1 MPSDGDKQA
10 NNSKNDDHV
19 VPDAAAAHGEGDR
32 ELFSGDDTTQFG
44 DERARSGDASGFSDD
59 VDLSPRGEAEK
70 FDATPREIAES
81 VAVSVDDAGASSS
94 LVTVDGSGASSSLVS
109 VDSSDASSS
118 LVSVDGSD
126 TSSSLVTV
134 DDDDARTSLVTV
146 DDDDADSIV
155 RDDGDDDDGHPLF
168 EEGDDGDAEP
178 GSMTLVE
185 HLGEL
190 RDRLARCLVYIA
202 CAFGVALYFGKT
214 IIEFLE
220 RPAGGMKF
228 QALSIEEPLIVFFKV
243 TFYAAIVIASPFILF
258 EVSRFI
264 APGLTRKEK
273 QIVTPALVGGPILF
287 VCGAAFAYYCM
298 LPSMFHFFNSFGSGI
313 APIHQRLDFYMS
325 LVASILLYMG
335 LCFQLPIVIFALSFT
350 GLVTSDQLIKIWRYA
365 VFGASC
371 VALVIT
377 PDPTAFS
384 MLIVMGALVG
394 LYAISV
400 LLLKLFGR

>member
-1 MPSDGDKQA
+1 MSADGDSA
-10 NNSKNDDHV
+10 TNNIQPNDPV
-19 VPDAAAAHGEGDR
+19 VNNE
-32 ELFSGDDTTQFG
+32 EL
-44 DERARSGDASGFSDD
+44 
-59 VDLSPRGEAEK
+59 DLSPQ
-70 FDATPREIAES
+70 
-81 VAVSVDDAGASSS
+81 GASHDMTARE
-94 LVTVDGSGASSSLVS
+94 LAEAAENDFPIIVTDQ
-109 VDSSDASSS
+109 DDEKN
-118 LVSVDGSD
+118 
-126 TSSSLVTV
+126 TSIVTV
-134 DDDDARTSLVTV
+134 DDDD
-146 DDDDADSIV
+146 DDSIV
-155 RDDGDDDDGHPLF
+155 QSGDPEDDQII
-168 EEGDDGDAEP
+168 EEDEDEEP
-178 GSMTLVE
+178 GAMTLVE
-185 HLGEL
+185 HLSEL
-190 RDRLARCLVYIA
+190 RDRLARCLLYVA
-202 CAFGVALYFGKT
+202 CSFGIALYFGKR

-273 QIVTPALVGGPILF
+273 QIVTPALVGGPVLF
-287 VCGAAFAYYCM
+287 VCGAAFAYYCL
-298 LPSMFHFFNSFGSGI
+298 LPSMFHFFNSFGTGI

-350 GLVTSDQLIKIWRYA
+350 GLVNSDQLIKFWRYA
-365 VFGASC
+365 VFGASL

-400 LLLKLFGR
+400 LLLKIFGR

>member
-1 MPSDGDKQA
+1 MSTDGDQAAKQP
-10 NNSKNDDHV
+10 NDYAV
-19 VPDAAAAHGEGDR
+19 GDISQESD
-32 ELFSGDDTTQFG
+32 EL
-44 DERARSGDASGFSDD
+44 
-59 VDLSPRGEAEK
+59 DLSPQPVAEK
-70 FDATPREIAES
+70 HDIAPRELAEQAEGGS
-81 VAVSVDDAGASSS
+81 PI
-94 LVTVDGSGASSSLVS
+94 LV
-109 VDSSDASSS
+109 
-118 LVSVDGSD
+118 
-126 TSSSLVTV
+126 
-134 DDDDARTSLVTV
+134 
-146 DDDDADSIV
+146 
-155 RDDGDDDDGHPLF
+155 GDDDSVSGESSNPIVTVQEQDEDSDSEERSNSIITIDEDDDSEAIVQDGEDDQIF
-168 EEGDDGDAEP
+168 EDDEDGDSGP

-190 RDRLARCLVYIA
+190 RDRLARCLAYVA
-202 CAFGVALYFGKT
+202 VSFGVALYFGKR

-220 RPAGGMKF
+220 KPAGGMKF

-243 TFYAAIVIASPFILF
+243 TFYAALVIASPFILF

-264 APGLTRKEK
+264 APGLTRREK

-287 VCGAAFAYYCM
+287 VCGAAFAYYLL
-298 LPSMFHFFNSFGSGI
+298 LPQMFHFFNSFGMGI

-350 GLVTSDQLIKIWRYA
+350 GLVTSNQLIKVWRYA

-371 VALVIT
+371 VALIIT

-400 LLLKLFGR
+400 VILKIFGR

>member
-19 VPDAAAAHGEGDR
+19 VPDVAAAHGEGDR
-32 ELFSGDDTTQFG
+32 ELFSG

-59 VDLSPRGEAEK
+59 FDLSPRGDAEK

-81 VAVSVDDAGASSS
+81 VAVSVDDSNATSS
-94 LVTVDGSGASSSLVS
+94 LVTVDGSN
-109 VDSSDASSS
+109 
-118 LVSVDGSD
+118 

-134 DDDDARTSLVTV
+134 DDDDARASLVTV

>member
-1 MPSDGDKQA
+1 MDAMRTRKQA
-10 NNSKNDDHV
+10 KMSAD
-19 VPDAAAAHGEGDR
+19 GEQTAKQPKDYAVSDISQESDELDLFPQADSNKHDR
-32 ELFSGDDTTQFG
+32 
-44 DERARSGDASGFSDD
+44 
-59 VDLSPRGEAEK
+59 
-70 FDATPREIAES
+70 TPRELAEEADS
-81 VAVSVDDAGASSS
+81 GLPILIGDD
-94 LVTVDGSGASSSLVS
+94 DEDI
-109 VDSSDASSS
+109 DSEERA
-118 LVSVDGSD
+118 
-126 TSSSLVTV
+126 TSIVTV
-134 DDDDARTSLVTV
+134 DDDDDSEEHANPIVTV
-146 DDDDADSIV
+146 DEDDDSESIV
-155 RDDGDDDDGHPLF
+155 QHGDEDQIF
-168 EEGDDGDAEP
+168 EDENVEP

-190 RDRLARCLVYIA
+190 RDRLARCLAYVA
-202 CAFGVALYFGKT
+202 VSFGIALYFGKR

-220 RPAGGMKF
+220 KPAGGMKF

-243 TFYAAIVIASPFILF
+243 TFYAALVIASPFILF

-264 APGLTRKEK
+264 APGLTRREK

-287 VCGAAFAYYCM
+287 VCGAAFAYYLL
-298 LPSMFHFFNSFGSGI
+298 LPQMFHFFNSFGMGI

-350 GLVTSDQLIKIWRYA
+350 GLVTSNQLIKIWRYA

-400 LLLKLFGR
+400 VILKLFGR

>member
-1 MPSDGDKQA
+1 MRTRRFRMPSDGDKQA

-32 ELFSGDDTTQFG
+32 ELFSGDDTAQFR

-59 VDLSPRGEAEK
+59 VDLSPRDDADK

-81 VAVSVDDAGASSS
+81 VAVSVNDAGASSS
-94 LVTVDGSGASSSLVS
+94 RVTVDG
-109 VDSSDASSS
+109 SDASSS
-118 LVSVDGSD
+118 LVSVDD
-126 TSSSLVTV
+126 DDASSSLVTV

-146 DDDDADSIV
+146 DADDADSIV

-202 CAFGVALYFGKT
+202 CAFGVALYFGKP